1 MKWRPWHRRSGDRP
15 SDLSRPWRKEPRSA
29 AERLLAL
36 ETKFLLFWAGQER
49 DSVLLRSPAPR
60 SDCSGALRTKP
71 GGGNALAIAYDRH
84 ARWQTLP
91 GREGWRKPSCCGHG
105 ALPMGGSYHAGAGN
119 GLLDRWKGQTRLA
132 DGMVR
137 WTDGRVKPSCRTAWS
152 GWTDGKGSD
161 SPLPGFGRSSG
172 ALTRSGSREFKGQPR
187 DARAICSVQP
197 RPAFSSVSRQNP
209 NKRAWWNTRP
219 QPQAPNLLGATGTGP
234 PTGHVS
240 IGIVGKGQTKAGARH
255 GPLGPMEG
263 SNEDWRAASSVGVD
277 GRGQTALSLVL
288 VGDRAL

>member
-1 MKWRPWHRRSGDRP
+1 MEGSDQAGARYRP
-15 SDLSRPWRKEPRSA
+15 SEPM
-29 AERLLAL
+29 
-36 ETKFLLFWAGQER
+36 
-49 DSVLLRSPAPR
+49 
-60 SDCSGALRTKP
+60 
-71 GGGNALAIAYDRH
+71 
-84 ARWQTLP
+84 
-91 GREGWRKPSCCGHG
+91 EGSNQ
-105 ALPMGGSYHAGAGN
+105 AGARHG
-119 GLLDRWKGQTRLA
+119 
-132 DGMVR
+132 
-137 WTDGRVKPSCRTAWS
+137 PF
-152 GWTDGKGSD
+152 GW
-161 SPLPGFGRSSG
+161 SG

-277 GRGQTALSLVL
+277 GRGQTGL
-288 VGDRAL
+288 